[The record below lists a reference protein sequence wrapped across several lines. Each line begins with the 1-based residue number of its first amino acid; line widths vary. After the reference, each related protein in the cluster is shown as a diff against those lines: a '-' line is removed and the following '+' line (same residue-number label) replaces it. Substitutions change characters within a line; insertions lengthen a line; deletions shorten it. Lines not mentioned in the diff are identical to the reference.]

1 MKIGVVIHGPEV
13 IDSGQAKAILDML
26 SAEGDV
32 TAILGG
38 TMGKAAVIDA
48 ALEDVIDIQ
57 QHIKPSASIQLF
69 FRTSDVVYLLNH
81 GKTAENGRVFGNM
94 VISNLQDADEKPLV
108 QVERPGCKDGQI
120 IPWNSGALT
129 FCKKLSGKL
138 GLNISEPPASVTSL
152 QIENDGR
159 RTVRKVSGVCPGE
172 YILVNGIVIGKAA
185 SKNIKVVLENGFV
198 TSIEGGII
206 KEHGIEKL
214 HRYDER
220 APIDIKSAWVKSG
233 PLRRS
238 KFSVRVKRGG
248 GNNNSS
254 SSSSNGSTNNDSS
267 DDHNHR
273 GGKAV
278 IIDHVA
284 ERSFELVDGAQ
295 LAVTVGDDTTAIA
308 GDILYRL
315 GVPIIGLIDGD
326 YDGLSHCT
334 HIHPRSFVLHLK
346 PGCDDAIGRC
356 VRAELFAGGDSLSF
370 DTIGSLKKRI
380 IELAGDAIESV
391 VPY

>member
-57 QHIKPSASIQLF
+57 QHVKPSASIQSLF
-69 FRTSDVVYLLNH
+69 GTSDVVYLLNH
-81 GKTAENGRVFGNM
+81 GKTTGNGRVFGNM
-94 VISNLQDADEKPLV
+94 VTSNLQDRNKKPLV
-108 QVERPGCKDGQI
+108 QVERPGCKDGEI
-120 IPWNSGALT
+120 IPWNTGAIT
-129 FCKKLSGKL
+129 FCKQLSGKL
-138 GLNISEPPASVTSL
+138 GLNISEPPASVSSL
-152 QIENDGR
+152 QIENDR
-159 RTVRKVSGVCPGE
+159 WRTIRKVSGVCPGE
-172 YILVNGIVIGKAA
+172 YILVNGIVIGKAV
-185 SKNIKVVLENGFV
+185 SEDIKIVLKNGFV
-198 TSIEGGII
+198 TSIEGGVV
-206 KEHGIEKL
+206 KDHGIEKL
-214 HRYDER
+214 HRYDKR
-220 APIDIKSAWVKSG
+220 VPIDIKSAWVKSG

-238 KFSVRVKRGG
+238 KSSARVKRGG
-248 GNNNSS
+248 GNR
-254 SSSSNGSTNNDSS
+254 SSNGSTSNDYANNGST
-267 DDHNHR
+267 DDHNHT

-284 ERSFELVDGAQ
+284 EKTFDLVDGAQ

-334 HIHPRSFVLHLK
+334 HIHPGSFVLHLK
-346 PGCDDAIGRC
+346 PGCDDVIGRC
-356 VRAELFAGGDSLSF
+356 VRVELFAGDDSLSF

-391 VPY
+391 TPY